1 MPVHIMAKPVQT
13 AAVTVDVWVSA
24 AETIAAP
31 VRGIFSRDD
40 DHVCRFRRMNS
51 LQTDH
56 VSHATVMSAVLPQG
70 RRHKDAHR
78 YLQPVADIVDNHVVG
93 SVFATMTARRYAT
106 IHDLSQSAVRR
117 RHLQ

>member
-1 MPVHIMAKPVQT
+1 
-13 AAVTVDVWVSA
+13 
-24 AETIAAP
+24 
-31 VRGIFSRDD
+31 
-40 DHVCRFRRMNS
+40 MNS

-56 VSHATVMSAVLPQG
+56 VSHATVMSAVLRQG

-78 YLQPVADIVDNHVVG
+78 YLQPVADIVDDHVVG

-106 IHDLSQSAVRR
+106 IHALSQSAVRR